1 MLSNQNILS
10 SLSIC
15 GRITLDMHSLNNEGS
30 EGNQVLTRQVTIVDA
45 NGDIATVNAVSG
57 DMLKHIQAEHFWQI
71 ATERGLPLGSDV
83 NHPNRIGVSPEFRKL
98 LEGVDVDEFLEED
111 KIRYE
116 SLNNQLLEEEDEKE
130 KKKIQTEL
138 KKIEREY
145 LTTKFSAED
154 RARYEKLIKQIEAGE
169 SKKKSLK
176 KAEKDQRDRLD
187 NDIKQWKGDK
197 KELEKKYNVDV
208 PDGEKMEKVLS
219 ICSLSDVA
227 GVLVTAPGVNLPRK
241 SCAEF
246 GWLIAVPKINGKS
259 TPDLQSYFHA
269 KYVADPTTVE
279 SGEAKNL
286 GQNIFHRPA
295 NSGVYALVANFDIY
309 RVGYNDITRSY
320 TIDGEARAKR
330 VNALLQS
337 IMRTFLS
344 PKGAMRN
351 TQNPHVVNFEGV
363 ITTSNTSMPAPTV
376 SPINDSYKDVITKTT
391 SALNSISSTMTVQ
404 AKPFSSMDEF
414 VKEMKELLEYQPYKL
429 EARKE
434 QPQNPQS

>member
-1 MLSNQNILS
+1 MSLNPKVLS

-71 ATERGLPLGSDV
+71 ATEETLPLSSDV
-83 NHPNRIGVSPEFRKL
+83 NHPNRVGVSPEFRKL
-98 LEGVDVDEFLEED
+98 LEGVDIDEFLEED
-111 KIRYE
+111 RTRYE
-116 SLNNQLLEEEDEKE
+116 NLKNQLLEEEDERE
-130 KKKIQTEL
+130 KKKIQAEL
-138 KKIEREY
+138 KKIERGY
-145 LTTKFSAED
+145 LTTTFAPED
-154 RARYEKLIKQIEAGE
+154 RTTYEKLIKQIEDGDA
-169 SKKKSLK
+169 KKKALK
-176 KAEKDQRDRLD
+176 KTEKDQRDKLD
-187 NDIKQWKGDK
+187 KDIKRWKEEK
-197 KELEKKYNVDV
+197 KELEKRYNVDV
-208 PDGEKMEKVLS
+208 PDSEKMEKVLTL
-219 ICSLSDVA
+219 CSLSDVA

-279 SGEAKNL
+279 SGEAKNV

-309 RVGYNDITRSY
+309 RVGYNDMTRSY
-320 TIDGEARAKR
+320 TIDGKDRVKR

-363 ITTSNTSMPAPTV
+363 VTTSNSSMPAPTV
-376 SPINDSYKDVITKTT
+376 SPINDSYKDVIIKTT
-391 SALNSISSTMTVQ
+391 AALNSISAETVES
-404 AKPFSSMDEF
+404 KPFNSMDEF
-414 VKEMKELLEYQPYKL
+414 VKAMKELLEYQPYKL

-434 QPQNPQS
+434 QPLSPQS